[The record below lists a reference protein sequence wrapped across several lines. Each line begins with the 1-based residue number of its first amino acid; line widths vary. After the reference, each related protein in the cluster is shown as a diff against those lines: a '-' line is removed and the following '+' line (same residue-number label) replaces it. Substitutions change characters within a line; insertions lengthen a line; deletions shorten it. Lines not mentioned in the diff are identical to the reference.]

1 MTRRDGSNAAMSP
14 HLGRMSRV
22 RSIPPGSGPAEPARS
37 VAARVYRALAHR
49 AWEEALHLVE
59 ENWSELL
66 TTNAA
71 AIRAVMSTVPPELV
85 ESDARWR
92 RVRDYLETVPGGR
105 VPTVHLAPSSAFAEA
120 MALTE
125 EAKHVSQRGDL
136 PAALETVREARA
148 AYESASAQRRGGTL
162 ADLPGLLL
170 IWGGIE
176 LAGGDSGIALDELT
190 RAYSMAHAGG
200 VPQVALI
207 AASEVAWL
215 HALEGRAE
223 AREDWVSYAEAIMRG
238 SPRPLP
244 SPMSLQLSRALAHY
258 DELDFATAR
267 REVGAARATSA
278 GRTPAEARLWELAV
292 VSLLIAAKD
301 PASTAT
307 AADLEQPDL
316 PGRVQARGGELA
328 VARAQAL
335 AHRGQLE
342 RAREILDALPMPLI
356 PSARAQRAAVH
367 LLRGD
372 RERAAQDGHAAL
384 DDLGRPRAAVTAAAV
399 LAVLLLRRDDPE
411 AGPAFRRAAVLAAAH
426 RVPVA
431 LTCVPR
437 ADFDAL
443 AEIADL
449 SDEEWDAV
457 SAVKAAAVRFP
468 PSPQPGALRITEHEL
483 AALRLLAQGKSTAEA
498 AAALGVSANTIKSF
512 RRRAYA
518 KLGVRTREE
527 LVVAAAAHGLL

>member
-1 MTRRDGSNAAMSP
+1 
-14 HLGRMSRV
+14 MSRV
-22 RSIPPGSGPAEPARS
+22 RSIPPGSSPEEQRRG
-37 VAARVYRALAHR
+37 VASRVYRALAHR

-59 ENWSELL
+59 ENWADLMA
-66 TTNAA
+66 TNAA
-71 AIRAVMSTVPPELV
+71 AVRAVMSTVPPELV
-85 ESDARWR
+85 EGDARWR
-92 RVRDYLETVPGGR
+92 RVRDYLDTVPGGR
-105 VPTVHLAPSSAFAEA
+105 APTVHLAPSVAFIEV
-120 MALTE
+120 MELTE
-125 EAKHVSQRGDL
+125 RAKDLSQRGDIV
-136 PAALETVREARA
+136 PALEVVREARA
-148 AYESASAQRRGGTL
+148 AYESATAQRRGGTV
-162 ADLPGLLL
+162 ADLPRLLL

-223 AREDWVSYAEAIMRG
+223 ARDDWIMYAEAIMQG

-244 SPMSLQLSRALAHY
+244 SPMSLQLSRALARY
-258 DELDFATAR
+258 DELDFAAAQ
-267 REVGAARATSA
+267 REVDAARVTSL
-278 GRTPAEARLWELAV
+278 GRTSAEARAWELGV
-292 VSLLIAAKD
+292 VSSLIAAKD
-301 PASTAT
+301 PASSAT
-307 AADLEQPDL
+307 LADLDGPDL

-335 AHRGQLE
+335 AHRGRLE
-342 RAREILDALPMPLI
+342 RAREILDALPAPLI

-372 RERAAQDGHAAL
+372 VERAAQDGHAAL
-384 DDLGRPRAAVTAAAV
+384 DDLGRPRATVTAAVV
-399 LAVLLLRRDDPE
+399 LAALLLRRGDRE
-411 AGPAFRRAAVLAAAH
+411 AGPAFRRAVVLADVY

-437 ADFDAL
+437 ADFDGL
-443 AEIADL
+443 LEVADL
-449 SDEEWDAV
+449 SAEESGVVAV
-457 SAVKAAAVRFP
+457 VQAAAVRFP
-468 PSPQPGALRITEHEL
+468 PASQRSGLRVTEHEL
-483 AALRLLAQGKSTAEA
+483 AALRLLAEGKSTAEA
-498 AAALGVSANTIKSF
+498 AAALGVSPNTIKSF

-527 LVVAAAAHGLL
+527 LVAAAAAHGLL